1 MGDIQNVLKELRLQ
15 NKYTQGYIANYL
27 CITQQAYANYEN
39 GKRLPDI
46 EKLIMLA
53 DLYNISLD
61 ILTGRYKK
69 SRSE

>member
-1 MGDIQNVLKELRLQ
+1 MKDIQNVLKEYREK
-15 NKYTQGYIANYL
+15 NNYTQEYIAEYL
-27 CITQQAYANYEN
+27 HITQQGYANYEN

-61 ILTGRYKK
+61 IITGRYK
-69 SRSE
+69 RA

>member
-1 MGDIQNVLKELRLQ
+1 MRDIQNVLKELRLK
-15 NKYTQGYIANYL
+15 NNYTQEYVANYL
-27 CITQQAYANYEN
+27 CVTQQAYANYEK

-53 DLYNISLD
+53 DLYSVSLD

-69 SRSE
+69 MA

>member
-15 NKYTQGYIANYL
+15 NNYTQEYIAKYL
-27 CITQQAYANYEN
+27 CVTQQAYANYEK
-39 GKRLPDI
+39 GKRLPDV

-53 DLYNISLD
+53 DLYNVSLD

-69 SRSE
+69 RA